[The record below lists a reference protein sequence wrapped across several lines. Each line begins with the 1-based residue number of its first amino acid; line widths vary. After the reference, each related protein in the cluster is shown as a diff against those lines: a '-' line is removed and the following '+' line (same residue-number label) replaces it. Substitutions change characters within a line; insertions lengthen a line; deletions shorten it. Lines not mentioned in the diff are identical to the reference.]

1 MGDADVRDDVFGVA
15 MNPGLV
21 HQVMV
26 GQLANARQGT
36 SGTKT
41 RAQVSGG
48 GRKPRPQK
56 ASGQARQ
63 GSIRAPHYK
72 GGGVVFG
79 PNPRDYSHRTPK
91 RMKRQSLVAV
101 LSDKVRQGQLVVIDA
116 LVLDQ
121 PKTREMVKVLDAL
134 DLESSVLLVAD
145 GAEDSV
151 LRCVRNISRV
161 GTSPACLLN
170 TLDLLKHRQVVMTLE
185 AVRNVEKLWGGGVV
199 RRRRQIE
206 SRP

>member
-1 MGDADVRDDVFGVA
+1 
-15 MNPGLV
+15 
-21 HQVMV
+21 
-26 GQLANARQGT
+26 
-36 SGTKT
+36 
-41 RAQVSGG
+41 
-48 GRKPRPQK
+48 
-56 ASGQARQ
+56 
-63 GSIRAPHYK
+63 
-72 GGGVVFG
+72 
-79 PNPRDYSHRTPK
+79 
-91 RMKRQSLVAV
+91 MKRQSLVAV
-101 LSDKVRQGQLVVIDA
+101 LSDKVRQDQLVVIDA

-145 GAEDSV
+145 GAEESV

-185 AVRNVEKLWGGGVV
+185 AVRNVEELWGGGVV

-206 SRP
+206 SGL